1 MNPAGPN
8 PSSDTA
14 RAPASRR
21 LRIWL
26 IIVTLLAALG
36 VVAAIPATLFGTY
49 MSAFAADDPSA
60 STSDVLG
67 FMAAVWACG
76 LGFVALLIAGVV
88 GGWVAYRKRRSRLAF
103 RLSLLAAGPLLIILL
118 AVVAFVVTSFIW
130 TASIQAPVPSI
141 P

>member
-1 MNPAGPN
+1 MNPAREHPF
-8 PSSDTA
+8 SASDTA
-14 RAPASRR
+14 PPPRR

-26 IIVTLLAALG
+26 ITVTILAALG

-60 STSDVLG
+60 STSAVLG
-67 FMAAVWACG
+67 FMAAVFACG

-88 GGWVAYRKRRSRLAF
+88 GGWVAYRKRRGRLAF
-103 RLSLLAAGPLLIILL
+103 RLSLLAAGPMLISLL
-118 AVVAFVVTSFIW
+118 AVAAFVVTSFIW